1 MQANKEKED
10 QKKDRFEDRVVNVAR
25 VSKTVKGGRRMSFSV
40 VVIVGDRL
48 GVVGYGLG
56 KAAEVPEAVKKAVA
70 QARKSLITV
79 PMENQTI
86 PFVVHAKFGA
96 SRLLLSPAAIGSG
109 VVAGSS
115 VRAIAELAGIPN
127 LMAKIQGSRNP
138 HNVIKA
144 VFKGLKQLSTTED
157 YLKVRK

>member
-1 MQANKEKED
+1 MQLNKDND
-10 QKKDRFEDRVVNVAR
+10 QKKDRFEDRVVSVAR
-25 VSKTVKGGRRMSFSV
+25 VSKTVKGGRRMSFSALV
-40 VVIVGDRL
+40 VVGDKQ

-70 QARKSLITV
+70 QARKSLVTV

-86 PFVVHAKFGA
+86 PFTVNAKFGA
-96 SRLLLSPAAIGSG
+96 SKLLLSPAAEGTGI
-109 VVAGSS
+109 VAGSS

-144 VFKGLKQLSTTED
+144 VFKGLKQLSTTEE